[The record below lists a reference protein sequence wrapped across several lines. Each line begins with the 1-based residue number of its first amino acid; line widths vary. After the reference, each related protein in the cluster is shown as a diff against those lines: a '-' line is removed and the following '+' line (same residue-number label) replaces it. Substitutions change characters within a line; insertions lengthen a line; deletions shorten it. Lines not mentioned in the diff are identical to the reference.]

1 MASLNRLAVIVK
13 GWPRLS
19 ETFIA
24 QELVGLEQRGLAL
37 ELWSLRHPTDTRR
50 HALAGALK
58 ARVNYLP
65 EYLWQEPLRVLRGWL
80 VARKLPGYA
89 QARRHFVADWRRDPT
104 PNRGRRFG
112 QACVLAAEMGPETVH
127 LYAHFIHT
135 PGSVVRYAALM
146 RGLGW
151 SASAHAKDIWTTP
164 EWEKR
169 EKLAEARWCVTC
181 TKAGR
186 DHLEA
191 LAPGKVR
198 LVYHGLDFA
207 RWPAAPARPAR
218 DGSDRENPVVIVSVG
233 RLVAKKGYDDLI
245 AALARMGTARAWR
258 FIHVGGGPL
267 KAKLQAQ
274 ADAAG
279 ISARI
284 EWRGARDQADVLA
297 TLQAADIFVLASRIA
312 ADGDRDGLPNV
323 LMEAASQGLPLVAT
337 DTAAIPELVG
347 PESGIL
353 VAPGDAA
360 ALAEAIDSLVAD
372 PGRRARL
379 GAAADARVRSE
390 FPFARGLES
399 LYDMLAECV
408 SPPTPR

>member
-1 MASLNRLAVIVK
+1 MNRLAVIVK

-24 QELVGLEQRGLAL
+24 QELVGLEARGLAL

-50 HALAGALK
+50 HALAMSLK
-58 ARVNYLP
+58 AKVNYLP
-65 EYLWQEPLRVLRGWL
+65 EYLWQEPLRVLRAWRA
-80 VARKLPGYA
+80 ARRLPGYPA
-89 QARRHFVADWRRDPT
+89 ALRRFLADWRRDRT

-112 QACVLAAEMGPETVH
+112 QACVLAAEMGPETAH

-135 PGSVVRYAALM
+135 PGSVARYAATM

-164 EWEKR
+164 DWEKR
-169 EKLAEARWCVTC
+169 EKLAEARWFATC

-186 DHLEA
+186 DHLDA
-191 LAPGKVR
+191 LGPGKVH

-207 RWPAAPARPAR
+207 RWPAAPLRSPR
-218 DGSDRENPVVIVSVG
+218 DGSDPADPVVIVSVG
-233 RLVAKKGYDDLI
+233 RLVAKKGYDDVI
-245 AALARMGTARAWR
+245 AALARLGTARAWR
-258 FIHVGGGPL
+258 FVHVGGGPL
-267 KAKLQAQ
+267 KAALQAQ
-274 ADAAG
+274 AEAAG
-279 ISARI
+279 IAQRI

-297 TLQAADIFVLASRIA
+297 TLRAGDIFVLASRIA

-323 LMEAASQGLPLVAT
+323 LMEAASQGLALVAS
-337 DTAAIPELVG
+337 DVAAIPELVG

-353 VAPGDAA
+353 VPPGDVA
-360 ALAEAIDSLVAD
+360 ALAAAIDALARD
-372 PGRRARL
+372 PARRARL
-379 GAAADARVRSE
+379 GEAADMRVRRD
-390 FPFARGLES
+390 FPFARGLET